1 MQAQLGQLAGSSSG
15 GNDMSW
21 TGRLRQF
28 FRRDQ
33 DDAKK
38 QARRVARAQQKA
50 RIVAERG
57 RAEGKIPS

>member
-1 MQAQLGQLAGSSSG
+1 
-15 GNDMSW
+15 MSW
-21 TGRLRQF
+21 TDRLRQF

-38 QARRVARAQQKA
+38 QARRVAKAEQQA

-57 RAEGKIPS
+57 RSEGKY